1 MCQVAFRGV
10 SAACHNS
17 YTCKNRVIISGFRAE
32 KDVKMCKNTLIRAR
46 AKHYLTLFRR
56 HTPRFHL
63 HEIAFYLHEIAFHLH
78 EIAFCLHEIGFL
90 THVRRVRTHTRV
102 YLVYVNDWPIA
113 HAALFS

>member
-63 HEIAFYLHEIAFHLH
+63 HEIAFYLHEIA
-78 EIAFCLHEIGFL
+78 AYLHEIGFL
-90 THVRRVRTHTRV
+90 THVRRARTHTRA

-113 HAALFS
+113 CQAIF